1 LSPEHRAGWLARFKP
16 DVYILL
22 ILGMVVLASLL
33 PARGA
38 AGPVVDKI
46 TAIAIGVTFFL
57 NGARLPREAIIAAVV
72 HWRLHLVIL
81 GITFAAFPAA
91 GLAAARLPAWIVP
104 AALAPGLIFL
114 ACLPSTVQS
123 AISFTTIARGNIA
136 SAVASAS
143 ASNLLAIVATPLLV
157 AFLLHTEDGGFSLDS
172 ARRIAL
178 QLFAPFIA
186 GHLARPLI
194 GAFVARHGKRLGWV
208 DRGAILLVVY
218 GAFSDAVIGGL
229 WSQVSAFDLARL
241 TAVCLALLA
250 FGFALP
256 SWAGRVM
263 RFEKGDRIALLFA
276 GSNKGL
282 VFGVPIAGVLFPP
295 ETVGFMLLPVMIYHQ
310 LQLMICAVI
319 AQRYA
324 READRSEEPR

>member
-1 LSPEHRAGWLARFKP
+1 MSARAGWLARLKP

-38 AGPVVDKI
+38 AAPVVDGVTKL
-46 TAIAIGVTFFL
+46 AIGLTFFL
-57 NGARLPREAIIAAVV
+57 NGARLPRESIIAAVI

-81 GITFAAFPAA
+81 GITFVAFPVA
-91 GLAAARLPAWIVP
+91 GVGVANLPGWIVP
-104 AALAPGLIFL
+104 AALAPGVIFL

-157 AFLLHTEDGGFSLDS
+157 AFLLHTEGGGFSLDQ
-172 ARRIAL
+172 ARRIGL
-178 QLFAPFIA
+178 QLLAPFAA
-186 GHLARPLI
+186 GHLSRPLI
-194 GAFVARHGKRLGWV
+194 GALVARHNKRLGWI

-241 TAVCLALLA
+241 AVICLALLA
-250 FGFALP
+250 FAFALP
-256 SWAGRVM
+256 TWVGRAM
-263 RFEKGDRIALLFA
+263 KFDRGDRIALLFA

-324 READRSEEPR
+324 READSAEEAR

>member
-1 LSPEHRAGWLARFKP
+1 MRDKRSVGWFQRFKP
-16 DVYILL
+16 DVYLLL
-22 ILGMVVLASLL
+22 ILGMVALASVL
-33 PARGA
+33 PARGSA
-38 AGPVVDKI
+38 EPVVDWV
-46 TAIAIGVTFFL
+46 TRIAIGLTFFL
-57 NGARLPREAIIAAVV
+57 NGARLPREAIVSAVL

-81 GITFAAFPAA
+81 AITFVAFPIVGVATA
-91 GLAAARLPAWIVP
+91 QLPGWIVP
-104 AALAPGLIFL
+104 AALAPGVIFL

-123 AISFTTIARGNIA
+123 AISFTTIARGNTA

-157 AFLLHTEDGGFSLDS
+157 AALLHTEGGGFSLDS
-172 ARRIAL
+172 AQRIAL
-178 QLFAPFIA
+178 QLLVPFTA

-194 GAFVARHGKRLGWV
+194 GAWVARHARPLGWV

-218 GAFSDAVIGGL
+218 GAFSDAVVGGL
-229 WSQVSAFDLARL
+229 WSQVSALDLARL
-241 TAVCLALLA
+241 AVICLALLG

-256 SWAGRVM
+256 AWAGRAM
-263 RFEKGDRIALLFA
+263 KFEKGDRIALLFA

-295 ETVGFMLLPVMIYHQ
+295 ETVGFMLLPVMVYHQ

-324 READRSEEPR
+324 REAEAR

>member
-1 LSPEHRAGWLARFKP
+1 MSPRAGWLARLKP

-22 ILGMVVLASLL
+22 ILGMVVLASVL
-33 PARGA
+33 PARGPA
-38 AGPVVDKI
+38 EPVVDGI
-46 TAIAIGVTFFL
+46 TKLAIGLTFFL

-81 GITFAAFPAA
+81 AITFVAFPIA
-91 GLAAARLPAWIVP
+91 GVATASLPDWIVP

-157 AFLLHTEDGGFSLDS
+157 ALLLHTEGGFSLDQ
-172 ARRIAL
+172 AQRIAL
-178 QLFAPFIA
+178 QLLAPFIA

-194 GAFVARHGKRLGWV
+194 GTFVARHNKRLGWI

-229 WSQVSAFDLARL
+229 WSQVSALDLARL
-241 TAVCLALLA
+241 TGVCLALLTFA
-250 FGFALP
+250 FALP
-256 SWAGRVM
+256 TWAGQAMKFDR
-263 RFEKGDRIALLFA
+263 GDRIALLFA

-310 LQLMICAVI
+310 LQLIICAWI
-319 AQRYA
+319 SQRYA
-324 READRSEEPR
+324 RKADSAEEAR

>member
-1 LSPEHRAGWLARFKP
+1 MSRRAGWLARLKP

-38 AGPVVDKI
+38 TAPAVDGVTKL
-46 TAIAIGVTFFL
+46 AIGLTFFL
-57 NGARLPREAIIAAVV
+57 NGARLPREAIIAALV

-81 GITFAAFPAA
+81 GVTFAAFPIAGVSAA
-91 GLAAARLPAWIVP
+91 SLPGWIVP

-157 AFLLHTEDGGFSLDS
+157 AFLLHTEGGGFSLDQ
-172 ARRIAL
+172 AQRIAL
-178 QLFAPFIA
+178 QLLAPFIA

-194 GAFVARHGKRLGWV
+194 GAFVARHNKRLGWI

-229 WSQVSAFDLARL
+229 WSQVSAFDLGRL
-241 TAVCLALLA
+241 ALICLMLLA

-256 SWAGRVM
+256 AWVGRAM
-263 RFEKGDRIALLFA
+263 RFDKGDRIALLFA

-310 LQLMICAVI
+310 LQLIVCAGI

-324 READRSEEPR
+324 READRSFEAR